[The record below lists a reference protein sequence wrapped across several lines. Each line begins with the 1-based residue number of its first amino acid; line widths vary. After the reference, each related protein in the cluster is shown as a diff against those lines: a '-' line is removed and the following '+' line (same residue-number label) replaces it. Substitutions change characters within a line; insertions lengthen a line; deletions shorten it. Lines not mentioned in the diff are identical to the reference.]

1 MVVFQALTWESRDTD
16 DEHMISIFGKTE
28 DGKSVCLTTA
38 FTPYFFVKLPE
49 NINTPKIRRIYE
61 IIDQQCKDSLVA
73 YTVVKSK
80 DVWGFQNNQE
90 FPFMKISFKHLQAR
104 RLVDSFLRKPLD
116 RTPELFDIFGV
127 RNVKVYESNLDPVL
141 RLMHR
146 TGIQSTGWLDT
157 GDKCIRSHL
166 ANVDMDLFSND
177 WTTLKPVARDD
188 IAPFVV
194 ASVDIECYS
203 KSRKFP
209 DANNTDDVCFQIA
222 ISLCKFGSDEPYD
235 KTCLCYKKT
244 DSNLEGC
251 NILSYPTEKEMLE
264 AFQKYLHQKDVDI
277 ITGWNIF
284 GFDMEYIY
292 KRAQINRCHYDF
304 FNLGKLKD
312 TESELTI
319 KKLSSSAL
327 GDNLLKLLPMSG
339 RFIFDLFHEIKK
351 GYKLDSYKLD
361 NVSKLYL
368 GDQKIDMTPKE
379 MFFRYEEEDP
389 VKLREVAEY
398 CIKDTLLPHRLMK
411 KLCTLL
417 NLVEMAKATW
427 VPVPFLVERGQQIKV
442 FSQLTKKAREL
453 GFMVPTIRYGAIP
466 EEPYEGATV
475 LEAQK
480 GAYYT
485 PITALDFESL
495 YPSIMMAHNLCYSS
509 YVMDEKRYGN
519 VPGITY
525 ETFKI
530 ADRTYKFAQDVPSL
544 LPAIL
549 LELKQF
555 RKQAKKDMAA
565 ATGFMKEV
573 YNGKQLAYKISMNS
587 VYGFTGAGKGILPC
601 VPIASTTT
609 SKGRAM
615 IEETKNYVEK
625 HFPGSKVRYGD
636 SVTPDTP
643 LLIRQNGE
651 VKTTRIDSLVDVY
664 ELRDDGKEIAE
675 IDAEVWTESGFTPI
689 QQIVR
694 HKTTKNIH
702 RVLTHTGVVDVTED
716 HSLLLKNKEMIKPS
730 EVCLG
735 TELLHGNSVEAF
747 GESDTSVTPEEA
759 KVMGFF
765 FGDGSCGHYDGKYTW
780 ALNNSNMKYLEE
792 MKSLCPFET
801 RVYDTIESSGV
812 YKLNAVGDVKSI
824 STKYRS
830 LFYNQHKEKVVPP
843 CILGA
848 PLSVVKSFWE
858 GYYMAD
864 GDKDVHGYTRMDIK
878 GKEGSMGMYIIGRRL
893 GYNVSVNTRSDK
905 PDVFRQTWTTSS
917 QRKNPIAIKKLEL
930 VGETNGYVYDLTTG
944 SHHFHVGPGE
954 LVVHNTDSVM
964 VEFDVGDRKGEE
976 AIAYSWEVGERAAEE
991 CSALFKKPNNLE
1003 LEKVYWPYFLY
1014 SKKRYAAKL
1023 WTKGKDDKMH
1033 MDYIDV
1039 KGLQLV
1045 RRDNTPHVRE
1055 VCKELLDVVLTS
1067 SDPGPPKELAK
1078 ERAIELLSGDVPNE
1092 KLVLSQSLADTY
1104 KVAGKN
1110 VSVTSSES
1118 VNINQSHV
1126 QVVTKMRQRKPGSE
1140 PQSGDRVP
1148 YLLTKTENAKA
1159 KAYEKAEDPKYVEEH
1174 GVPVDYHYYFLNKF
1188 LNPVCDLLDP
1198 LYENVK
1204 EEIFGEIIN
1213 QHKPPKPKREP
1224 ALSTMKKDDLIAE
1237 CKRRGLEETGTLVVL
1252 RARLK
1257 EARQGSVEDIFKNYE
1272 LKQSKDE
1279 SSREDYADS

>member
-1 MVVFQALTWESRDTD
+1 MVAFQALTWESRDTD

-28 DGKSVCLTTA
+28 EGKSVCLTTA
-38 FTPYFFVKLPE
+38 FTPYFFIKLPP
-49 NINTPKIRRIYE
+49 NVDTAKIQRIYNILDE
-61 IIDQQCKDSLVA
+61 QCKDSLVG
-73 YTVVKSK
+73 YSVTKSK
-80 DVWGFQNNQE
+80 DVWGFQNNEE
-90 FPFMKISFKHLQAR
+90 FPFMKINFKNLQAR
-104 RLVDSFLRKPLD
+104 RLTDSFLRRPLD
-116 RTPELFDIFGV
+116 RTPELFNIFGV

-146 TGIQSTGWLDT
+146 TGIQSTGWLET

-166 ANVDMDLFSND
+166 ANVDMDLFCND

-188 IAPFVV
+188 VAPFVV
-194 ASVDIECYS
+194 ASVDIECNS
-203 KSRKFP
+203 STGKFP
-209 DANNTDDVCFQIA
+209 DANISGDACFQIA

-235 KTCLCYKKT
+235 KTCLCYKQT
-244 DSNLEGC
+244 DPNLEGS
-251 NILSYPTEKEMLE
+251 NILSFSTEKEMLE
-264 AFQKYLHQKDVDI
+264 AFHKYLHKRDVDV

-292 KRAQINRCHYDF
+292 KRAQINGCHYSF

-312 TESELTI
+312 TESELVI

-339 RFIFDLFHEIKK
+339 RFIFDMFHEIKK

-368 GDQKIDMTPKE
+368 GDQKIDMAPKE
-379 MFFRYEEEDP
+379 MFARYREEDP

-398 CIKDTLLPHRLMK
+398 CIKDTLLPHKLMK

-427 VPVPFLVERGQQIKV
+427 VPANFLVERGQQIKV

-475 LEAQK
+475 LDAQK

-485 PITALDFESL
+485 PITALDFEAL

-509 YVMDEKRYGN
+509 YVMDEKKYGN

-525 ETFKI
+525 ETFRV

-544 LPAIL
+544 LPSIL

-555 RKQAKKDMAA
+555 RKQAKRDMAN

-609 SKGRAM
+609 CKGRSM
-615 IEETKNYVEK
+615 IEETKNYVEAN
-625 HFPGSKVRYGD
+625 FPGAKVRYGD
-636 SVTPDTP
+636 
-643 LLIRQNGE
+643 
-651 VKTTRIDSLVDVY
+651 
-664 ELRDDGKEIAE
+664 
-675 IDAEVWTESGFTPI
+675 
-689 QQIVR
+689 
-694 HKTTKNIH
+694 
-702 RVLTHTGVVDVTED
+702 
-716 HSLLLKNKEMIKPS
+716 
-730 EVCLG
+730 
-735 TELLHGNSVEAF
+735 
-747 GESDTSVTPEEA
+747 
-759 KVMGFF
+759 
-765 FGDGSCGHYDGKYTW
+765 
-780 ALNNSNMKYLEE
+780 
-792 MKSLCPFET
+792 
-801 RVYDTIESSGV
+801 
-812 YKLNAVGDVKSI
+812 
-824 STKYRS
+824 
-830 LFYNQHKEKVVPP
+830 
-843 CILGA
+843 
-848 PLSVVKSFWE
+848 
-858 GYYMAD
+858 
-864 GDKDVHGYTRMDIK
+864 
-878 GKEGSMGMYIIGRRL
+878 
-893 GYNVSVNTRSDK
+893 
-905 PDVFRQTWTTSS
+905 
-917 QRKNPIAIKKLEL
+917 
-930 VGETNGYVYDLTTG
+930 
-944 SHHFHVGPGE
+944 
-954 LVVHNTDSVM
+954 TDSVM
-964 VEFDVGDRKGEE
+964 VEFDVGDRKGED

-1033 MDYIDV
+1033 MDYIDI
-1039 KGLQLV
+1039 KGLQVV

-1092 KLVLSQSLADTY
+1092 KLILSQGLSDTY
-1104 KVAGKN
+1104 KVGGKN

-1148 YLLTKTENAKA
+1148 YLLTKTENPKA

-1174 GVPVDYHYYFLNKF
+1174 GVHVDYHYYFVNKF

-1213 QHKPPKPKREP
+1213 QHKPVKPPKLPS
-1224 ALSTMKKDDLIAE
+1224 LSGMKKDELIAE
-1237 CKRRGLEETGTLVVL
+1237 CKRLGLEEVGTLPIL
-1252 RARLK
+1252 RGRLK
-1257 EARQGSVEDIFKNYE
+1257 DARMKKEESVEDLFKNYE
-1272 LKQSKDE
+1272 LTQSKNE
-1279 SSREDYADS
+1279 PQ

>member
-16 DEHMISIFGKTE
+16 DEHLISIFGKTE
-28 DGKSVCLTTA
+28 EGKSVCLTTA
-38 FTPYFFVKLPE
+38 FTPYFFIKLPE
-49 NINTPKIRRIYE
+49 KIDAGKIRRIYNILDE
-61 IIDQQCKDSLVA
+61 KCKDSLVA
-73 YTVVKSK
+73 YSVMKSK
-80 DVWGFQNNQE
+80 DVWGFQNNEE
-90 FPFMKISFKHLQAR
+90 FVFMKVNFKHLQAR

-116 RTPELFDIFGV
+116 RTPELFNIFGV

-166 ANVDMDLFSND
+166 ARVDMDLFCND

-194 ASVDIECYS
+194 ASVDIECNS
-203 KSRKFP
+203 STGKFP
-209 DANNTDDVCFQIA
+209 DADVTGDACFQIA

-244 DSNLEGC
+244 DPNLEGST
-251 NILSYPTEKEMLE
+251 ILSYPTEREMLE
-264 AFQKYLHQKDVDI
+264 AFQKYLHTKDVDI

-292 KRAQINRCHYDF
+292 KRAQVNRCHYEF
-304 FNLGKLKD
+304 FNLGKLRD
-312 TESELTI
+312 TKSELVI

-327 GDNLLKLLPMSG
+327 GDNLLKLLPMPG
-339 RFIFDLFHEIKK
+339 RFIFDMFHEVKK

-368 GDQKIDMTPKE
+368 GDQKIDMAPKE
-379 MFFRYEEEDP
+379 MFARYREEDP

-417 NLVEMAKATW
+417 NMVEMAKATW
-427 VPVPFLVERGQQIKV
+427 VPANFLVERGQQIKV

-485 PITALDFESL
+485 PITALDFEAL

-509 YVMDEKRYGN
+509 YVMDEKRYGS

-525 ETFKI
+525 ETFNI
-530 ADRTYKFAQDVPSL
+530 GDRTYKFAQDVPSL

-549 LELKQF
+549 AELKQF
-555 RKQAKKDMAA
+555 RKQAKRDMAA

-573 YNGKQLAYKISMNS
+573 YNGKQLAYKVSMNS

-609 SKGRAM
+609 SKGRSM

-625 HFPGSKVRYGD
+625 NFPGAKVRYGD
-636 SVTPDTP
+636 
-643 LLIRQNGE
+643 
-651 VKTTRIDSLVDVY
+651 
-664 ELRDDGKEIAE
+664 
-675 IDAEVWTESGFTPI
+675 
-689 QQIVR
+689 
-694 HKTTKNIH
+694 
-702 RVLTHTGVVDVTED
+702 
-716 HSLLLKNKEMIKPS
+716 
-730 EVCLG
+730 
-735 TELLHGNSVEAF
+735 
-747 GESDTSVTPEEA
+747 
-759 KVMGFF
+759 
-765 FGDGSCGHYDGKYTW
+765 
-780 ALNNSNMKYLEE
+780 
-792 MKSLCPFET
+792 
-801 RVYDTIESSGV
+801 
-812 YKLNAVGDVKSI
+812 
-824 STKYRS
+824 
-830 LFYNQHKEKVVPP
+830 
-843 CILGA
+843 
-848 PLSVVKSFWE
+848 
-858 GYYMAD
+858 
-864 GDKDVHGYTRMDIK
+864 
-878 GKEGSMGMYIIGRRL
+878 
-893 GYNVSVNTRSDK
+893 
-905 PDVFRQTWTTSS
+905 
-917 QRKNPIAIKKLEL
+917 
-930 VGETNGYVYDLTTG
+930 
-944 SHHFHVGPGE
+944 
-954 LVVHNTDSVM
+954 TDSVM

-1023 WTKGKDDKMH
+1023 WTQGKDGKMH
-1033 MDYIDV
+1033 MDYIDI
-1039 KGLQLV
+1039 KGLQVV

-1055 VCKELLDVVLTS
+1055 VCKELLDVILTS

-1078 ERAIELLSGDVPNE
+1078 ERAIELLSGDVPND
-1092 KLVLSQSLADTY
+1092 KLILSQGLSDTY
-1104 KVAGKN
+1104 KVGGKN
-1110 VSVTSSES
+1110 VSVTSADS

-1148 YLLTKTENAKA
+1148 YLLTKTQDPKA

-1213 QHKPPKPKREP
+1213 QHKPPKPPKLP

-1237 CKRRGLEETGTLVVL
+1237 CQRLGLEETGTLTIL

-1257 EARQGSVEDIFKNYE
+1257 DARHGSVEDLFKNYE
-1272 LKQSKDE
+1272 LTQSKDE
-1279 SSREDYADS
+1279 SS